1 VDRLGDGAWRQLS
14 RRCDEPRGDHCYR
27 RAGVSARPLRL
38 LPLAVLTVGCAIALV
53 VAYLVFVR
61 THTGQRIDE
70 AALHGR
76 LASFRAR
83 DAANQLLTT
92 ISIGSLALVLVG
104 LAGQALL
111 RRRVAL
117 AVVAVV
123 VVLGAL
129 TLTELLKHVV
139 LVRPDLVSSSLD
151 RNSFPSG
158 HTTTAFAVGI
168 AAALAAPPRWRRA
181 VAVGALLYGTAIGIA
196 TIAAG
201 WHRPSDVAGA
211 MLVVTGWA
219 AAVVLA
225 VALVD
230 RDAFGDGRADE
241 PDAERSTWAR
251 KPDLEGYVLL
261 AALALGAGW
270 IVAVAIVGGSRI
282 GAIELTTL
290 NAAFVAA
297 CACVAALAAL
307 LLATLLAVLRESLP
321 ARRA

>member
-1 VDRLGDGAWRQLS
+1 M
-14 RRCDEPRGDHCYR
+14 P
-27 RAGVSARPLRL
+27 ARPLRPS
-38 LPLAVLTVGCAIALV
+38 PLAALALACALALV
-53 VAYLVFVR
+53 ATYVVFVR

-70 AALHGR
+70 AALNGR
-76 LASFRAR
+76 LASLHAR
-83 DAANQLLTT
+83 HAASDLLTT
-92 ISIGSLALVLVG
+92 ISVGGLALVLVL

-111 RRRVAL
+111 RRRAVL

-123 VVLGAL
+123 VVLGAVAM
-129 TLTELLKHVV
+129 TEVLKHVV
-139 LVRPDLVSSSLD
+139 LVRPELVPSSID

-168 AAALAAPPRWRRA
+168 AATLAAPPRWRRA
-181 VAVGALLYGTAIGIA
+181 VAAGALLYGTAIGIA

-225 VALVD
+225 VSLVD
-230 RDAFGDGRADE
+230 RDAFGDGRAS
-241 PDAERSTWAR
+241 DAEVSRSTWAR
-251 KPDLEGYVLL
+251 TPDLEGYVLL
-261 AALALGAGW
+261 AVAALTAGW
-270 IVAVAIVGGSRI
+270 IVTVAIVGGSRI

-297 CACVAALAAL
+297 CASVAALAAL
-307 LLATLLAVLRESLP
+307 LLAALLGVLRASLP

>member
-1 VDRLGDGAWRQLS
+1 VDRLGDRALS
-14 RRCDEPRGDHCYR
+14 GPR
-27 RAGVSARPLRL
+27 SLRP
-38 LPLAVLTVGCAIALV
+38 LPLAALALVCALGLV
-53 VAYLVFVR
+53 VAYVVFVR

-76 LASFRAR
+76 LASAQARRAAS
-83 DAANQLLTT
+83 DLLTT
-92 ISIGSLALVLVG
+92 ISVGSLALALVL

-117 AVVAVV
+117 AVVAVAV
-123 VVLGAL
+123 VVGAVL
-129 TLTELLKHVV
+129 LTEVLKHLV
-139 LVRPDLVSSSLD
+139 LVRPELVASPLD

-181 VAVGALLYGTAIGIA
+181 AAAGALLYGTAIGVA

-211 MLVVTGWA
+211 LLVVTGWT

-230 RDAFGDGRADE
+230 CDAFGDAGVERRGGT
-241 PDAERSTWAR
+241 RSTWAR
-251 KPDLEGYVLL
+251 PRDLEGYVLVAA
-261 AALALGAGW
+261 AALVGGW
-270 IVAVAIVGGSRI
+270 CVTIAIVGGSRI

-297 CACVAALAAL
+297 CAFVAALAAI
-307 LLATLLAVLRESLP
+307 LLATLLTVLRESLP
-321 ARRA
+321 ARRI

>member
-1 VDRLGDGAWRQLS
+1 
-14 RRCDEPRGDHCYR
+14 
-27 RAGVSARPLRL
+27 
-38 LPLAVLTVGCAIALV
+38 V
-53 VAYLVFVR
+53 V
-61 THTGQRIDE
+61 
-70 AALHGR
+70 
-76 LASFRAR
+76 
-83 DAANQLLTT
+83 
-92 ISIGSLALVLVG
+92 LALV
-104 LAGQALL
+104 AAQALL

-123 VVLGAL
+123 VVLGAV
-129 TLTELLKHVV
+129 TLTEVLKHVL
-139 LVRPDLVSSSLD
+139 LVRPELVASSID

-168 AAALAAPPRWRRA
+168 AATLAAPPRWRRA
-181 VAVGALLYGTAIGIA
+181 IAAGALLYGTAIGIA

-219 AAVVLA
+219 SAVVLA

-230 RDAFGDGRADE
+230 RDAFGDERGGE
-241 PDAERSTWAR
+241 SPDVGRSTWAR
-251 KPDLEGYVLL
+251 RPDLEGYVLL
-261 AALALGAGW
+261 AAIALVAGW
-270 IVAVAIVGGSRI
+270 IVAVAIVGGRRI

-307 LLATLLAVLRESLP
+307 LLATLLAALRESLP
-321 ARRA
+321 VRRG